1 MPLDLAPFS
10 VLKESPVCGNQISS
24 CSSSMCF
31 CCCLLR
37 IHVCGHV
44 ENVTHITPY
53 TIGQC
58 VGSQRPR
65 CSHSHYTHTH
75 THTRHP
81 AGRNPHLHKL
91 WLHCAVGDGE
101 IFRGE
106 NDYRPWRAVGTSP
119 PPPPPL

>member
-58 VGSQRPR
+58 VGSQRQR
-65 CSHSHYTHTH
+65 RSHTHCTHTHTNTPPHTHTH
-75 THTRHP
+75 THTHP
-81 AGRNPHLHKL
+81 QHHTHTHTHTHTHSHGRRLCLSSHSHFHTLS
-91 WLHCAVGDGE
+91 D
-101 IFRGE
+101 
-106 NDYRPWRAVGTSP
+106 T
-119 PPPPPL
+119 